1 MSDVSY
7 EAFLPDV
14 VQFVK
19 DVPEIVAVQ
28 AIRNAAIQFCEKT
41 RVLQTELTPMNSIV
55 GVSVYPFEP
64 DVGYKVVD
72 IMEAWYGDQLLI
84 PKAVEELTRI
94 YRTSNWN
101 DLDGNPYYHFRSRTQ
116 EITLVPKPQTSEY
129 AQIKLRVAVVP
140 SRASSVIDE
149 EIFER
154 YYEFITLGARA
165 RLYDTPDQPYY
176 DPRSAQLYLKRFSD
190 GMNEVRTRVA
200 KGLTRAS
207 VQIEYQRFV

>member
-7 EAFLPDV
+7 ESFLPDV

-28 AIRNAAIQFCEKT
+28 AIRNATIQFCEKT
-41 RVLQTELTPMNSIV
+41 RVLQTQLSPMDMTA
-55 GVSVYPFEP
+55 GVSVYGFEP

-72 IMEAWYGDQLLI
+72 IMEAWYGDKLLI

-101 DLDGNPYYHFRSRTQ
+101 DLDGNPYYYFRSRTQ
-116 EITLVPKPQTSEY
+116 EVTLVPKPKVTE
-129 AQIKLRVAVVP
+129 AAKLKLRVAVVP
-140 SRASSVIDE
+140 SRSSSVIDE

-154 YYEFITLGARA
+154 YYEIITLGARA
-165 RLYDTPDQPYY
+165 RLYDTPNQPYY
-176 DPRSAQLYLKRFSD
+176 EPKSAQLYLKRFSD

-200 KGLTRAS
+200 KGLTRAA

>member
-14 VQFVK
+14 IQFVK

-41 RVLQTELTPMNSIV
+41 RVLQTELTPMDTTQ

-94 YRTSNWN
+94 YRTTSNCN
-101 DLDGNPYYHFRSRTQ
+101 MPTA
-116 EITLVPKPQTSEY
+116 P
-129 AQIKLRVAVVP
+129 
-140 SRASSVIDE
+140 
-149 EIFER
+149 
-154 YYEFITLGARA
+154 
-165 RLYDTPDQPYY
+165 
-176 DPRSAQLYLKRFSD
+176 
-190 GMNEVRTRVA
+190 RTRSPPVTGLNTCTAPSSPSCCKPLCNCLTFSGLRMRTERKKSGA
-200 KGLTRAS
+200 K
-207 VQIEYQRFV
+207 

>member
-7 EAFLPDV
+7 DLFLPDV
-14 VQFVK
+14 VQFVQ
-19 DVPEIVAVQ
+19 DVPEIVAIQ

-41 RVLQTELTPMNSIV
+41 RVLQTELEPMDTTAE
-55 GVSVYPFEP
+55 VSVYEFEP
-64 DVGYKVVD
+64 DIGYKVVD

-101 DLDGNPYYHFRSRTQ
+101 DLDGNPYYYFRSRTQ
-116 EITLVPKPQTSEY
+116 EITIVPKPSVS
-129 AQIKLRVAVVP
+129 ASAKLKLRVAVVP
-140 SRASSVIDE
+140 SRASSMIDE

-154 YYEFITLGARA
+154 YYEYITIGARA
-165 RLYDTPDQPYY
+165 RLYGTAGQPYY
-176 DPRSAQLYLKRFSD
+176 SAKEAQIYLKRFSD
-190 GMNEVRTRVA
+190 GINEVRTRVA

>member
-1 MSDVSY
+1 M
-7 EAFLPDV
+7 
-14 VQFVK
+14 
-19 DVPEIVAVQ
+19 
-28 AIRNAAIQFCEKT
+28 
-41 RVLQTELTPMNSIV
+41 
-55 GVSVYPFEP
+55 
-64 DVGYKVVD
+64 
-72 IMEAWYGDQLLI
+72 
-84 PKAVEELTRI
+84 
-94 YRTSNWN
+94 
-101 DLDGNPYYHFRSRTQ
+101 
-116 EITLVPKPQTSEY
+116 
-129 AQIKLRVAVVP
+129 RVAVVP

-176 DPRSAQLYLKRFSD
+176 DPKASQLYLRRFSD

>member
-28 AIRNAAIQFCEKT
+28 AVRNAAIQFCEKT
-41 RVLQTELTPMNSIV
+41 RVLQTELSPMNMTAQVASY
-55 GVSVYPFEP
+55 GFEP
-64 DVGYKVVD
+64 DIGYKVVD

-101 DLDGNPYYHFRSRTQ
+101 DLDGNPYYYFRSRTQ
-116 EITLVPKPQTSEY
+116 EVTLVPKPKVSETNKL
-129 AQIKLRVAVVP
+129 KLRVAVVP
-140 SRASSVIDE
+140 SRSSSVIDE

-154 YYEFITLGARA
+154 YYEIITLGARA
-165 RLYDTPDQPYY
+165 RLYDTPNQPYY
-176 DPRSAQLYLKRFSD
+176 EPKSAQLYLKRFSD

-200 KGLTRAS
+200 KGLTRAA
-207 VQIEYQRFV
+207 VQIEFQRFV

>member
-7 EAFLPDV
+7 ESFLPDV
-14 VQFVK
+14 VQFVR
-19 DVPEIVAVQ
+19 DVPEIVAIQ

-41 RVLQTELTPMNSIV
+41 RVLQTELLPMDV
-55 GVSVYPFEP
+55 VESVAVYEFEP
-64 DVGYKVVD
+64 DIGYKVVD
-72 IMEAWYGDQLLI
+72 VIEAWYGDQFLV

-101 DLDGNPYYHFRSRTQ
+101 DLDGNPYYYFRSRTQ
-116 EITLVPKPQTSEY
+116 EITLVPKPQESELS
-129 AQIKLRVAVVP
+129 KLRLRVAVVP
-140 SRASSVIDE
+140 SRASSGIDE

-154 YYEFITLGARA
+154 YYEYITLGARA
-165 RLYDTPDQPYY
+165 RLYDTLGQPYY
-176 DPRSAQLYLKRFSD
+176 EPKAAQLYLKRFSD
-190 GMNEVRTRVA
+190 AMNEVRTRVA

>member
-7 EAFLPDV
+7 ESFLPDV

-28 AIRNAAIQFCEKT
+28 AIRNATIQFCEKT
-41 RVLQTELTPMNSIV
+41 RVLQTQLSPMDMTAGI
-55 GVSVYPFEP
+55 SVYGFEP

-101 DLDGNPYYHFRSRTQ
+101 DLDGNPYYYFRSRTQ
-116 EITLVPKPQTSEY
+116 EVTLVPKPKVTE
-129 AQIKLRVAVVP
+129 AAKLKLRVAVVP
-140 SRASSVIDE
+140 SRSSSVIDE

-154 YYEFITLGARA
+154 YYEIITLGARA
-165 RLYDTPDQPYY
+165 RLYDTPNQPYY
-176 DPRSAQLYLKRFSD
+176 EPKSAQLYLKRFSD

-200 KGLTRAS
+200 KGLTRAA
-207 VQIEYQRFV
+207 VQIEFQRFV

>member
-41 RVLQTELTPMNSIV
+41 RVLQTELLPMDV
-55 GVSVYPFEP
+55 TEAVAQYEFEP
-64 DVGYKVVD
+64 DIGYKVVD
-72 IMEAWYGDQLLI
+72 VIEAWYGDQFLV

-101 DLDGNPYYHFRSRTQ
+101 DLDGNPYYYFRSRTQ
-116 EITLVPKPQTSEY
+116 EITLVPRPQESEV
-129 AQIKLRVAVVP
+129 AKLKLRVAVVP
-140 SRASSVIDE
+140 SRSSSGIDE

-154 YYEFITLGARA
+154 YYEYITLGARA
-165 RLYDTPDQPYY
+165 RLYDTPNQPYY
-176 DPRSAQLYLKRFSD
+176 EPKSAQLYLKRFSD
-190 GMNEVRTRVA
+190 AMNEVRTRVA

>member
-14 VQFVK
+14 IQFVK

-41 RVLQTELTPMNSIV
+41 RVLQTELTAMDSIE

-64 DVGYKVVD
+64 DIGYKVVD

-101 DLDGNPYYHFRSRTQ
+101 DLDGNPYYYFRSRTQ
-116 EITLVPKPQTSEY
+116 EITLVPKPQTSET

-140 SRASSVIDE
+140 SRASSVID
-149 EIFER
+149 
-154 YYEFITLGARA
+154 
-165 RLYDTPDQPYY
+165 
-176 DPRSAQLYLKRFSD
+176 
-190 GMNEVRTRVA
+190 
-200 KGLTRAS
+200 
-207 VQIEYQRFV
+207 

>member
-1 MSDVSY
+1 MSDVAY
-7 EAFLPDV
+7 ESFLPDV
-14 VQFVK
+14 VQFVR

-41 RVLQTELTPMNSIV
+41 RVLQTELQPMDMTAE
-55 GVSVYPFEP
+55 VSVYGFEP

-101 DLDGNPYYHFRSRTQ
+101 DLDGNPYYYFRSRTQ
-116 EITLVPKPQTSEY
+116 EITLVPKPKVTE
-129 AQIKLRVAVVP
+129 AAKLKLRVAVVP

-154 YYEFITLGARA
+154 YYEYITLGARA
-165 RLYDTPDQPYY
+165 RLYDTSGQPYY
-176 DPRSAQLYLKRFSD
+176 DPKAAQLYLKRFSD
-190 GMNEVRTRVA
+190 SMNEVRTRVA
-200 KGLTRAS
+200 KGLTRAA
-207 VQIEYQRFV
+207 VQIEFQRFV

>member
-7 EAFLPDV
+7 ESFLPDV

-28 AIRNAAIQFCEKT
+28 AIRNATIQFCEKT
-41 RVLQTELTPMNSIV
+41 RVLQTQLSPMDMTA
-55 GVSVYPFEP
+55 GVSVYGFEP

-101 DLDGNPYYHFRSRTQ
+101 DLDGNPYYYFRSRTQ
-116 EITLVPKPQTSEY
+116 EVTLVPKPKVTE
-129 AQIKLRVAVVP
+129 AAKL
-140 SRASSVIDE
+140 
-149 EIFER
+149 
-154 YYEFITLGARA
+154 
-165 RLYDTPDQPYY
+165 
-176 DPRSAQLYLKRFSD
+176 
-190 GMNEVRTRVA
+190 
-200 KGLTRAS
+200 
-207 VQIEYQRFV
+207 

>member
-7 EAFLPDV
+7 DLFLPDV
-14 VQFVK
+14 VQFVQ
-19 DVPEIVAVQ
+19 DVPEIVAIQ

-41 RVLQTELTPMNSIV
+41 RVLQTELTAMDTEEN
-55 GVSVYPFEP
+55 VSVYPFEP
-64 DVGYKVVD
+64 DIGYKVVD

-101 DLDGNPYYHFRSRTQ
+101 DLDGNPYYYFRSRTQ
-116 EITLVPKPQTSEY
+116 EITIVPKPSVSES
-129 AQIKLRVAVVP
+129 AKLKLRVALVP

-149 EIFER
+149 EIYER
-154 YYEFITLGARA
+154 YYEYIALGARA
-165 RLYDTPDQPYY
+165 RLYGTAGQPYY
-176 DPRSAQLYLKRFSD
+176 SAKDAQIYLKRFSD
-190 GMNEVRTRVA
+190 GMNEIRTRVA